1 MQCSSSPPYGVS
13 TQTVTSNDAPP
24 RDHRKSMTHF
34 LFLTSRWTIKVTTN
48 ERERI
53 LLIDIWHMT
62 EYPVGNQSLG
72 SLDRLTTN
80 RQLQSDVQQ
89 ANCYL
94 YACSPGLNLQRR
106 TRTTVTNISR
116 WWRGGLANLLERQLN
131 DIVELPQQWF
141 ADPGGRAVLIWQQ
154 TKISSR
160 RKELNII
167 YGNTKFE

>member
-1 MQCSSSPPYGVS
+1 M
-13 TQTVTSNDAPP
+13 
-24 RDHRKSMTHF
+24 
-34 LFLTSRWTIKVTTN
+34 
-48 ERERI
+48 
-53 LLIDIWHMT
+53 
-62 EYPVGNQSLG
+62 YPVGNQSLG

-80 RQLQSDVQQ
+80 RQLQSDVHQ

-160 RKELNII
+160 RKELSII
-167 YGNTKFE
+167 YGNTVWVKSCLAIRLLWKLYSRVECTMVVGRRTETLEFRRWW